1 MTTRI
6 YKIEKFIPKTG
17 NPVFQIL
24 EETEVGSQ
32 IIQLDPRNP
41 TQEELKDADDSFA
54 TSQQELIATLTAE
67 KQALTTQV
75 QSLEARV
82 SQLLQDIPFNPR
94 IIDASKFYDRL
105 TKDEILTLFSS
116 SDPTTKT
123 LAETILDY
131 KNNDW
136 PVVFESVEFQQMLG
150 YLLQS
155 GTITE
160 QRMAELTRDAT
171 RAEAYSAE

>member
-17 NPVFQIL
+17 NPVFQVH

-32 IIQLDPRNP
+32 VIRLDPRNP
-41 TQEELKDADDSFA
+41 TPEELKDADDSFA
-54 TSQQELIATLTAE
+54 ASQQDIIATLTAD
-67 KQALTTQV
+67 KQSLATQV
-75 QSLEARV
+75 EALEARV
-82 SQLLQDIPFNPR
+82 AQLLQDIPFNPR

-116 SDPTTKT
+116 SDATMKT
-123 LAETILDY
+123 IAETILAY

-136 PVVFESVEFQQMLG
+136 PVIFEAAEFRQMLG
-150 YLLQS
+150 YLMQF
-155 GTITE
+155 GTLTE
-160 QRMAELTRDAT
+160 TRMAELTRDAT
-171 RAEAYSAE
+171 REEAYDAE